1 MLKEVYGYKEW
12 AVRKTQG
19 CNSAYILLVLYLS

>member
-19 CNSAYILLVLYLS
+19 CNSAYILLLYLS